1 MMLTRRVMNWL
12 GRHLAH
18 AMMRLEISGMENV
31 PMQGRQ
37 ILMFNHINFVDAPAC
52 AFFWPREVEVMTK
65 AENLRTLPLGPLFRL
80 YRAFPIVRGEVDRRA
95 LEKAIEVLE
104 QDKVLLMSPEG
115 HRYGEHGLGQGRD
128 GMALIAVRTR
138 SPLIPVALWGQE
150 KVMRSLFRLKR
161 ATVKMVVGKPFEFIY
176 PPGGKA
182 DRSELTEM
190 TTEAMYILSAMLP
203 EEYRGAY
210 ADLSKATRN
219 RVRPFEPEK
228 VEAGVPVA

>member
-1 MMLTRRVMNWL
+1 MLIRQAMNWL

-31 PMQGRQ
+31 PMHGRQ

-65 AENLRTLPLGPLFRL
+65 VENLRSLLLGPLMRL
-80 YRAFPIVRGEVDRRA
+80 YGAFPIVRGEVDRRA

-138 SPLIPVALWGQE
+138 SPLVPVAVWGQE
-150 KVMRSLFRLKR
+150 KVMRSLFRLKH

-176 PPGGKA
+176 PASGKA
-182 DRSELTEM
+182 DRHALGEM

-203 EEYRGAY
+203 EEYRGLY
-210 ADLSKATRN
+210 ADLSQATRN
-219 RVRPFEPEK
+219 HVRPFEPQP
-228 VEAGVPVA
+228 VAVGVPGV